1 MRRHL
6 RSLQLRTREVYLVGS
21 AQVKAVEGYI
31 SQIKERNWIYRL
43 AIYRVER
50 LNPQGNLTRQ

>member
-6 RSLQLRTREVYLVGS
+6 RSLQLRTREVHLVGS